1 MKIPALSMASPLAGR
16 LLREGATLVP
26 DVPCEAVVHVEQA
39 YLSHHGP
46 DQNYRPYLRLSGKLR
61 SLVPEERLP
70 GDVHELT
77 ARPTMGPEFDVFY
90 EFSDEQLGQMVTKGY
105 FSRQFAVPPIMTGV
119 EYELPVTASVL
130 VLEPYDPQ
138 AGDVPLVFVDV
149 HNRNDL
155 ELDLESSGYDLAEY
169 FESVR
174 QADREADREAEADE
188 FGTRQAYDGREV
200 DDIFNDP
207 RFAGLREAEAARMA
221 ALAAE
226 AEAKS
231 SREQLVPEE
240 DESEEFGDFEDDG
253 YDDDEISSEPAPEMS
268 LDELYNRIVR
278 PYVEDRVA
286 PQPEEQAVPEVP
298 AEVVPDVEA
307 APEALHEAEES
318 SEISFDDEPEEDLG
332 PEPISTGEADVPSP
346 QATARKTIAR
356 EVAERWEKAEAEA
369 EERASRDTEVGVS
382 GSQIGD

>member
-26 DVPCEAVVHVEQA
+26 DIPCEAVVHVEQA

-46 DQNYRPYLRLSGKLR
+46 DQNYRPYLRLSGELR

-70 GDVHELT
+70 GDVHELS

-90 EFSDEQLGQMVTKGY
+90 EFSDEQLGQMVSKGY

-130 VLEPYDPQ
+130 VLEPQDPQ

-149 HNRNDL
+149 HNRNEL

-174 QADREADREAEADE
+174 QPEREHDGDELDAERE
-188 FGTRQAYDGREV
+188 YDGRDV

-207 RFAGLREAEAARMA
+207 RFAGLREAEAVRMA

-226 AEAKS
+226 AEAKAA
-231 SREQLVPEE
+231 REQDYEAGSEE
-240 DESEEFGDFEDDG
+240 DSAEF
-253 YDDDEISSEPAPEMS
+253 DDDQFEEAGEPAPEMS
-268 LDELYNRIVR
+268 LDEIYARIVR

-286 PQPEEQAVPEVP
+286 PQPEQAQEVEPVAEEVVEPEVD
-298 AEVVPDVEA
+298 EQQV
-307 APEALHEAEES
+307 EAEES
-318 SEISFDDEPEEDLG
+318 DEISFDDEPEEDLG

-346 QATARKTIAR
+346 QSTAKKSTAR
-356 EVAERWEKAEAEA
+356 EVSDRWERAEAEA
-369 EERASRDTEVGVS
+369 AERAQRDSEAGFS
-382 GSQIGD
+382 DSQIGD